1 MRRDPRHLSDE
12 LLLLLIDGELSARR
26 TATADTHLAR
36 CAFCRMRSKQINA
49 AAVGSVRLL
58 QDELASQA
66 EPSSR
71 SRERLQV
78 RLAQSSA
85 ELGRRWN
92 ARVSARAPVIPG
104 WAYLAAAV
112 VVAAL
117 LTSPALRRPFT
128 TAGIVDLEAAALP
141 VASLTPGATRPIT
154 TDELCAGAR
163 QDMRVIAE
171 SVRREVLRDY
181 GMEAVSDDEYE
192 LDYLITPELGG
203 TSDRRNL
210 WPERYSSRLWNARV
224 KDELERLLPQLVC
237 QRKLDLETAQRDL
250 ADNWIAAYKKYFHT
264 NHPLHASP
272 S

>member
-12 LLLLLIDGELSARR
+12 CLLLLIDGELSPGR
-26 TATADTHLAR
+26 TATADMHLAR
-36 CAFCRMRSKQINA
+36 CVFCQIRLKQINA
-49 AAVGSVRLL
+49 AAVDSGRLFE
-58 QDELASQA
+58 DELASQVG
-66 EPSSR
+66 PSSR

-78 RLAQSSA
+78 RLAQLSA
-85 ELGRRWN
+85 DLGRPWS
-92 ARVSARAPVIPG
+92 ARVTERARAIPG

-112 VVAAL
+112 LVATL
-117 LTSPALRRPFT
+117 LTTPAWRSWFAK
-128 TAGIVDLEAAALP
+128 AGRVDLEAAALP

-154 TDELCAGAR
+154 TDELCTGAR
-163 QDMRVIAE
+163 QDVRVIAT

-264 NHPLHASP
+264 NHPLHAFP